1 MGGHYKGECQ
11 IWKDWE
17 MSRTGCMMWNSQ
29 GIGKKYVRKPLRK
42 CTCGGY
48 MNMYGGPQG
57 SETLDPGQL
66 ELRRVVRFPV
76 WALGTALGLAAR
88 ATHDRNRWAVPQ
100 TPPSSCRKE
109 GFFVLFWFWLSSH
122 PPPQTFS
129 EDLNLIRANKVKGIK
144 IKMKMKLHGNGKL
157 CRNVQRWHTT
167 TSQSHGWREEEI
179 HLEEN
184 RTAVL
189 TNLIK
194 NVRFI
199 IRAQALIQCI
209 VTF

>member
-1 MGGHYKGECQ
+1 MLENHYGNVRVVV
-11 IWKDWE
+11 IWTCMEAHKIRRLWILGSWSYEELCVSRRGRWE
-17 MSRTGCMMWNSQ
+17 QHWGWLQEQHM
-29 GIGKKYVRKPLRK
+29 I
-42 CTCGGY
+42 
-48 MNMYGGPQG
+48 
-57 SETLDPGQL
+57 ETAEPFLKL
-66 ELRRVVRFPV
+66 HHHLVARRV
-76 WALGTALGLAAR
+76 
-88 ATHDRNRWAVPQ
+88 
-100 TPPSSCRKE
+100 S
-109 GFFVLFWFWLSSH
+109 LFWFGFGYS
-122 PPPQTFS
+122 PAPQTFS
-129 EDLNLIRANKVKGIK
+129 EDLNLIRANKMKGIK
-144 IKMKMKLHGNGKL
+144 IKMKLKLHGNGKL